1 MMQFDLAIA
10 IRVTPTFGKNHI
22 RFESKYEL
30 VNASFHSLVRALE
43 GVSYHL
49 TVILDGC
56 PKEYE
61 DIFRGKVGED
71 HLKII
76 HTDKIGNGPT
86 FLLQL
91 SILLEQTFADYVYF
105 AEDDYF
111 YIGRLV
117 EMLRFMNSNFSVDF
131 VSPYDHP
138 DLYKKHG
145 LHQYKITKIRFDDRE
160 WKDVMSTNC
169 TFLTSKKALEETK
182 ELMASYSKL
191 WDYRMW
197 YLITRKMPLFRFLT
211 FTRQRPPI
219 RRTAHLLFYYLMK
232 NHLWVP
238 YRPVHHLWVPEPTIA
253 THLQRNCLSPN
264 IDWDIYLPPE
274 KRMFG
279 DKS

>member
-1 MMQFDLAIA
+1 MQFDLAIA
-10 IRVTPTFGKNHI
+10 IRVTPLFGKKHI

-30 VNASFHSLVRALE
+30 VKASFDSLVGALA

-61 DIFRGKVGED
+61 DIFREKVSED
-71 HLKII
+71 CLRII

-111 YIGRLV
+111 YIGKLI
-117 EMLRFMNSNFSVDF
+117 EMLQLINSNFSVDF

-138 DLYKKHG
+138 NLYQKPGSHP
-145 LHQYKITKIRFDDRE
+145 YKIIKIRFGNRE
-160 WKDVMSTNC
+160 WKDVMSTCC
-169 TFLTSKKALEETK
+169 TFLTSKKTLEETK
-182 ELMASYSKL
+182 DTITSYRILS
-191 WDYRMW
+191 DHRMW
-197 YLITRKMPLFRFLT
+197 YLITRKIPLFRFLT
-211 FTRQRPPI
+211 PIKWRPPI
-219 RRTAHLLFYYLMK
+219 RTTLLLFYYLTK
-232 NHLWVP
+232 NHKHA
-238 YRPVHHLWVPEPTIA
+238 YRLWVPEPTIA

-264 IDWDIYLPPE
+264 IDWDLYLPPE
-274 KRMFG
+274 RRKFG
-279 DKS
+279 DKGYLTSLQ